1 MRNLGINVARM
12 REDYRIVGIVGGS
25 LMRLLVLCALI
36 VGLGSLVL
44 IGILT
49 LVRELLSDSV
59 FGVPAVSDE
68 QARRDHPP
76 QPQSTS
82 SSVAAIQ

>member
-1 MRNLGINVARM
+1 
-12 REDYRIVGIVGGS
+12 
-25 LMRLLVLCALI
+25 MRLLVLCALI
-36 VGLGSLVL
+36 VGVGSLVL
-44 IGILT
+44 IGVLA

-59 FGVPAVSDE
+59 FGVPDFGVPEVSDE
-68 QARRDHPP
+68 QARRDHPD